1 MDAHKGVYHISHQ
14 QLVIMV
20 HNTHVFIV
28 TRDEHGLMMQVIPNS
43 IAMDRG
49 QCEDI
54 SFIFPLECS
63 HVALCHLCF
72 AKKGVILVNIFF

>member
-20 HNTHVFIV
+20 HNTHVLIV

-49 QCEDI
+49 SAKTSLL
-54 SFIFPLECS
+54 SF
-63 HVALCHLCF
+63 HWNAVM
-72 AKKGVILVNIFF
+72 

>member
-28 TRDEHGLMMQVIPNS
+28 TRDENGLMMQVIPNS
-43 IAMDRG
+43 IAMDFG
-49 QCEDI
+49 QYEDI

-63 HVALCHLCF
+63 HVALCHICF